1 MAKLMKI
8 QKMLKDLGIK
18 FDYKEN
24 YQGGVIAEITF
35 KDSLGKDYVIS
46 NYSNS
51 TSLHHS
57 GYGDM
62 DNQNEACEWIQRNK
76 TLLTDKEASLKIE
89 KEKEE
94 KKKLAEEMRKVV
106 ESWEFEKE
114 GYTIKIEKRK
124 NGYMQYQLKNNRRKE
139 SDFIPDIYI
148 NNYNHDENVFVKIQT
163 TSYGALNQEQAK
175 EFMIEF
181 EKGMKTIEFFNSVLD
196 EIVNKK

>member
-24 YQGGVIAEITF
+24 YQGGVIAEIIF
-35 KDSLGKDYVIS
+35 KDSLGKDYVVS

-57 GYGDM
+57 SYGDM
-62 DNQNEACEWIQRNK
+62 DNQNEACEWIQKNK
-76 TLLTDKEASLKIE
+76 TLLTDKEVSLKIE

-94 KKKLAEEMRKVV
+94 KKKLEEEMRKVV

-124 NGYMQYQLKNNRRKE
+124 NGYLQYQLKNNRRKE

-148 NNYNHDENVFVKIQT
+148 NNYYDENVFVKIQT
-163 TSYGALNQEQAK
+163 TSYGTLSQEQAR
-175 EFMIEF
+175 EYMIEF
-181 EKGMKTIEFFNSVLD
+181 DKGVKAIEFFNSKLD
-196 EIVNKK
+196 EIVNK

>member
-8 QKMLKDLGIK
+8 QKMLKDLGVK

-24 YQGGVIAEITF
+24 YQGGVMAEITF
-35 KDSLGKDYVIS
+35 KDSLDKDYVIS

-57 GYGDM
+57 NYGDM

-163 TSYGALNQEQAK
+163 TSYGTLSQEQAR

-181 EKGMKTIEFFNSVLD
+181 DKGVKAIEFFNSKLD